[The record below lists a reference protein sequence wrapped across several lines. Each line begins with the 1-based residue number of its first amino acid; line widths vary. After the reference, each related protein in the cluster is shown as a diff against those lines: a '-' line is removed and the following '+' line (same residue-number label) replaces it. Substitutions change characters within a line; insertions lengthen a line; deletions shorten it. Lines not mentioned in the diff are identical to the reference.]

1 MSFWQNS
8 PGMPLLH
15 GESLTLRWPQDFYVL
30 RVLSIRFDVLMA
42 GGSPWLSIIQGSIC
56 CQDHFDLFVPKT
68 LFHILFTFEIFK
80 RFGSLFIW
88 GKGWTQM
95 WILQRLALWFHFC
108 WFSIYSGIY
117 ISVKIPYVTG
127 PIGLKIKKCQI
138 FIGPI

>member
-1 MSFWQNS
+1 
-8 PGMPLLH
+8 MPLLH

-80 RFGSLFIW
+80 RFGSLFI
-88 GKGWTQM
+88 
-95 WILQRLALWFHFC
+95 
-108 WFSIYSGIY
+108 
-117 ISVKIPYVTG
+117 
-127 PIGLKIKKCQI
+127 
-138 FIGPI
+138 